1 MARGT
6 FGERLKR
13 ERELREVKLEEVS
26 AATRISER
34 FLQALENEDW
44 NKLPGGVFGRGFV
57 RTVARYLGLDEENLL
72 AEYDLARGE
81 SASQSSPRPEERIPS
96 PPKWIPVIV
105 VLGILALLALLAYG
119 GVYGWRRFAAHRSKS
134 HASSLVPTL
143 PAQASAQAPSP
154 SLPASGVTTADLDL
168 SVAASVSTHVLVLGD
183 GKLLFDGDI
192 ASGETRHFHASD
204 QFEVSASDSSSVLLE
219 LNGQAMPPL
228 GEPGASGTMVLSRKD
243 LEPASRGNA
252 QP

>member
-13 ERELREVKLEEVS
+13 ERELREVKLEEVA

-44 NKLPGGVFGRGFV
+44 ARLPGGVFGRGFV
-57 RTVARYLGLDEENLL
+57 RTIARYLGLDEENLL
-72 AEYDLARGE
+72 AEYDLARVE
-81 SASQSSPRPEERIPS
+81 SNSQSAPRPEERIPS
-96 PPKWIPVIV
+96 PPKWIPVVV

-119 GVYGWRRFAAHRSKS
+119 GVYGWRRFVAHRSAK
-134 HASSLVPTL
+134 HASFVTTP
-143 PAQASAQAPSP
+143 PAQTSVQPPSP

-168 SVAASVSTHVLVLGD
+168 SVAASVPTHVLVLGD
-183 GKLLFDGDI
+183 SRLLFDGDF
-192 ASGETRHFHASD
+192 AGGETRHFHASD
-204 QFEVSASDSSSVLLE
+204 RFEVSASDSSSVLLE

-228 GEPGASGTMVLSRKD
+228 GEPGASGTMVLGRKD
-243 LEPASRGNA
+243 LEPSSRGNA